1 MRFGLKVKVGH
12 FVSLGIGGADRAAYN
27 LAVGLKSIGSPP
39 VIFYSKS
46 SIPSRTP
53 DQDPELPILNIL
65 ALYQGEF
72 ETHRIEGVEDLNK
85 FELDILH
92 THQSGDAHW
101 LLPGLENLDRGFR
114 IVETNFHGFQQ
125 TPADFRIFPTKA
137 LMSWRRIR
145 PSKDN
150 QVIPNA
156 ILRPL
161 SSDSYR
167 EDLGI
172 SPDTIVLG
180 RLARADDSVF
190 SANLLKTYRSI
201 KRLRKVA
208 LVWVGAS
215 NQSRSMSNHLGVK
228 DVFWVDPV
236 KEPESVSK
244 WMNTFDIFCHF
255 NKLGET
261 FGNSVAE
268 AMMHELPV
276 VSLAGTILYPQA
288 QGEVMGPNSKIFYS
302 RWAATRALTKLI
314 DQPLP
319 RRKVG
324 EENRSRAVQ
333 LFSPEAV
340 ARQVATVYE
349 SLLAKL

>member
-1 MRFGLKVKVGH
+1 MKVGH

-27 LAVGLKSIGSPP
+27 LAIGLKSIGSAP
-39 VIFYSKS
+39 VIFYSKN

-53 DQDPELPILNIL
+53 DQDAELPLLNIL
-65 ALYQGEF
+65 SLYKGDFDLHQ
-72 ETHRIEGVEDLNK
+72 IEGVEDFNK
-85 FELDILH
+85 FGLDILH

-101 LLPGLENLDRGFR
+101 LLPGLENLERGFK

-125 TPADFRIFPTKA
+125 TPADFRIFPSKS
-137 LMSWRRIR
+137 LMRWRRIR
-145 PSKDN
+145 PSEDN

-156 ILRPL
+156 ILKPL
-161 SSDSYR
+161 SNDSYR

-180 RLARADDSVF
+180 RLARADNSVF
-190 SANLLKTYRSI
+190 SANLLKTYQSI
-201 KRLRKVA
+201 RGLGKVA

-215 NQSRSMSNHLGVK
+215 RQSRSISNDLGIK

-268 AMMHELPV
+268 AMMHGLPI

-288 QGEVMGPNSKIFYS
+288 QGEVLGQDSRIFYS
-302 RWAATRALTKLI
+302 RFSANRALARLI
-314 DQPLP
+314 DQPFARQRLGDAN
-319 RRKVG
+319 KA
-324 EENRSRAVQ
+324 RAIQ
-333 LFSPEAV
+333 FFSPEAV
-340 ARQVATVYE
+340 AHQVTAIYE
-349 SLLAKL
+349 RLLAKP

>member
-1 MRFGLKVKVGH
+1 LKVGH

-27 LAVGLKSIGSPP
+27 LAVGLKSIGSAP
-39 VIFYSKS
+39 VIFYSKN

-53 DQDPELPILNIL
+53 DQDAELPLLNIL
-65 ALYQGEF
+65 SLYQEDF
-72 ETHRIEGVEDLNK
+72 HVHQIEGVKDFSK
-85 FELDILH
+85 FGLDILH

-101 LLPGLENLDRGFR
+101 LLPGLENLERDFK

-125 TPADFRIFPTKA
+125 TPADFRIFPTKS
-137 LMSWRRIR
+137 LMKWRRIR
-145 PSKDN
+145 ASEYN
-150 QVIPNA
+150 QVVPNA
-156 ILRPL
+156 ILKPL
-161 SSDSYR
+161 SNSSYR
-167 EDLGI
+167 ADLGI
-172 SPDTIVLG
+172 SSDTIVLG

-201 KRLRKVA
+201 RGFRDVA

-215 NQSRSMSNHLGVK
+215 RQSRSMGKDLGIK
-228 DVFWVDPV
+228 DIIWVDPV

-268 AMMHELPV
+268 AMMHGLPV

-288 QGEVMGPNSKIFYS
+288 QGEVLGQNSGVFYS
-302 RWAATRALTKLI
+302 RMSANRALVRLI
-314 DQPLP
+314 DEPLS
-319 RRKVG
+319 RQKLG
-324 EENRSRAVQ
+324 DANKARAVQ
-333 LFSPEAV
+333 FFSPEAV
-340 ARQVATVYE
+340 AHQVTAIYE
-349 SLLAKL
+349 RLLAKS